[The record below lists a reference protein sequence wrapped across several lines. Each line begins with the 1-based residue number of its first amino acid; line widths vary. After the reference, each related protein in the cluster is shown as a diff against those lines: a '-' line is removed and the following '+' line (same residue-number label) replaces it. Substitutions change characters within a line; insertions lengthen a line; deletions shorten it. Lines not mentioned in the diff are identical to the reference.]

1 MPIPNL
7 TDETPINQYTA
18 NSGETEFAFTFYIFA
33 LSDIKVYAND
43 VLKTITTDYVVRKN
57 DGNVIGDADLPMD
70 GGKII
75 FNVGRTAGEKISL
88 NRDIPVDRS
97 TQFSTGGAFKADS
110 LNSELTRILTIA
122 QQLKRDI
129 ARSFRLAP
137 SDAEGGS
144 LQLPTD
150 RADNILAFDSN
161 SNLILT
167 KFADFDKANV
177 SPFMATLLDDV
188 SASIARETLNAQEL
202 NANLTALA
210 NLNGSA
216 NKIPYFNG
224 VGSMALADLQSNRN
238 AIINGDFNVWQRGTS
253 FTSVAHATYTAD
265 RWLYLKSGSMVH
277 DITWSSDVPTVAQA
291 GRLFSNSLKIDCQTV
306 DSSIAA
312 SDYAAIR
319 QRIEGHNFIPLA
331 QKEITVSFWVK
342 ATKIGVYSIHLIN
355 GGNDRSCI
363 KEINVNASNTW
374 EYKTLTFPASPATG
388 TWNYAGGIGLQ
399 LGFTLASG
407 TTFQTTKDTWQTG
420 SFFATANQVN
430 ACDSTSNDFLI
441 AGVQLE
447 AGSVA
452 TPFEYRTIQQELSLC
467 QRYFEILPSGV
478 IGAFNSNTS
487 YAYWA
492 YKVQKRITPTFFAS
506 ASSKFSSVNTNCET
520 HVIVQISN
528 NDSYIN
534 GGSSVSAEL

>member
-57 DGNVIGDADLPMD
+57 DGAAIGDADLPMD

-75 FNVGRTAGEKISL
+75 FNIGRAAGEKISL

-122 QQLKRDI
+122 QQLKRDV

-167 KFADFDKANV
+167 KFADIDKANV

-188 SASIARETLNAQEL
+188 NASIARGTLNAQEL
-202 NANLTALA
+202 NANLTSLAGLAGVDNLTAFA

-216 NKIPYFNG
+216 NKIPYFTGAGAMAVRDLFATTTTQG
-224 VGSMALADLQSNRN
+224 VAFLSN
-238 AIINGDFNVWQRGTS
+238 
-253 FTSVAHATYTAD
+253 
-265 RWLYLKSGSMVH
+265 
-277 DITWSSDVPTVAQA
+277 P
-291 GRLFSNSLKIDCQTV
+291 
-306 DSSIAA
+306 
-312 SDYAAIR
+312 
-319 QRIEGHNFIPLA
+319 
-331 QKEITVSFWVK
+331 ITVSNNVGSPNDTIDFGAGSFITSAGNQIYLPAISK
-342 ATKIGVYSIHLIN
+342 KIQS
-355 GGNDRSCI
+355 
-363 KEINVNASNTW
+363 
-374 EYKTLTFPASPATG
+374 TG
-388 TWNYAGGIGLQ
+388 TFTAGSGNNGLDTGARTAATIYRTYVIQNNSTLAYDILFSVSATSPTVPSGYTNLGIIDYAMIRVNSSTNISPSKWHPNDKRLVLGSGESIQVFASGAGAGNIAILNTTEPLEFVVRLYLQTTTTGGSDITVYGSEQSSSDAHDAVAVATNNAFQAIGGGSVFTADGKIYWKNFSTAGGISTQ
-399 LGFTLASG
+399 LCKIKSI
-407 TTFQTTKDTWQTG
+407 KIR
-420 SFFATANQVN
+420 S
-430 ACDSTSNDFLI
+430 
-441 AGVQLE
+441 
-447 AGSVA
+447 
-452 TPFEYRTIQQELSLC
+452 
-467 QRYFEILPSGV
+467 
-478 IGAFNSNTS
+478 
-487 YAYWA
+487 
-492 YKVQKRITPTFFAS
+492 
-506 ASSKFSSVNTNCET
+506 
-520 HVIVQISN
+520 
-528 NDSYIN
+528 
-534 GGSSVSAEL
+534 